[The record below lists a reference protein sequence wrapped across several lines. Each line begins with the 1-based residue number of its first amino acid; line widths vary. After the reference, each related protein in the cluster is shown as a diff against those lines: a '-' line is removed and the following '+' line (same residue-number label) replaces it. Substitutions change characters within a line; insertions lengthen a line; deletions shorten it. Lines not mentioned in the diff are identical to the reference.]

1 MILVTGST
9 GNVGRELVAQ
19 LAARGE
25 PVRAVTRRPAAAR
38 FPAGVEVVY
47 GDLEDPASI
56 EAAFSGADH
65 AFLMSAQQ
73 PGSAEHPTHDPQL
86 VEAAQRAG
94 VGRAVKLSVFDGGAG
109 DDTIGAWNREAEA
122 AVMGSGIDWT
132 MLRPG
137 RFMSNALWW
146 APMIRAGDTVT
157 IPFANRPAV
166 PIDPADVA
174 AVALASLT
182 TEGHRNRAYQLSG
195 PEVLTP
201 ADELRLLAEAL
212 GRPLRLVEPPIDK
225 VRAGMIAAGTAEPV
239 VDAIVARS
247 LSEKGAEAEVLS
259 TVSDILG
266 RPPTTFAAWARS
278 HAELFS
284 G

>member
-9 GNVGRELVAQ
+9 GNVGRELVSQ

-25 PVRAVTRRPAAAR
+25 PVRAVTRRPGAVS
-38 FPAGVEVVY
+38 FPEGVEVVY
-47 GDLEDPASI
+47 GDFEDSASI
-56 EAAFSGADH
+56 EAAFAGADR

-73 PGSAEHPTHDPQL
+73 PGSGHPTHDLQL

-94 VGRAVKLSVFDGGAG
+94 VGHVVKLSVFDGGAG
-109 DDTIGAWNREAEA
+109 DDPIGAWTREAEA
-122 AVMGSGIDWT
+122 AAMDSGIDWT

-146 APMIRAGDTVT
+146 APMIRAGDTVA
-157 IPFANRPAV
+157 IPFATRPAA

-182 TEGHRNRAYQLSG
+182 GEGHRDRAYQLSG

-201 ADELRLLAEAL
+201 ADELRLLGEAL
-212 GRPLRLVEPPIDK
+212 GRPLRLVEPPVDQ
-225 VRAGMIAAGTAEPV
+225 VRAGMIAGGMPEAV
-239 VDAIVARS
+239 VDAVVARS
-247 LSEKGAEAEVLS
+247 LSEPGAEAEVLS
-259 TVSDILG
+259 TVWDILG
-266 RPPTTFAAWARS
+266 RPATPFASWAKA
-278 HAELFS
+278 HAHLFS

>member
-9 GNVGRELVAQ
+9 GNVGRELVSQ
-19 LAARGE
+19 LAARGA
-25 PVRAVTRRPAAAR
+25 PVRAVTRRPGAVS
-38 FPAGVEVVY
+38 FPEGVEVVY
-47 GDLEDPASI
+47 GDFEDPASI
-56 EAAFSGADH
+56 EAAFAGADR

-73 PGSAEHPTHDPQL
+73 PGSGHPTHDLQL

-94 VGRAVKLSVFDGGAG
+94 VGHVVKLSVFDGGAG
-109 DDTIGAWNREAEA
+109 DDPIGAWTREAEA
-122 AVMGSGIDWT
+122 AVMDSGIDWT

-146 APMIRAGDTVT
+146 APMIRAGDTVA
-157 IPFANRPAV
+157 IPFATRPAT

-182 TEGHRNRAYQLSG
+182 GEGHRNRAYQLSG

-201 ADELRLLAEAL
+201 ADELRLLGEAL
-212 GRPLRLVEPPIDK
+212 GRPLRLVEPPVDQ
-225 VRAGMIAAGTAEPV
+225 VRAGMIAGGMPEAV
-239 VDAIVARS
+239 VDAVVARS
-247 LSEKGAEAEVLS
+247 LSEPGAEAEVLS

-266 RPPTTFAAWARS
+266 RPATPFASWAKA
-278 HAELFS
+278 HAHLFS